1 MFFPLTRSLIMNE
14 FLLSCKHCL
23 LPVSEKEAVCDE
35 SLSGRT
41 VFCCH
46 ACRAIY
52 RMITEEGLGDFYR
65 RRDWKS
71 PGIPESLRRE
81 NQSQSERPA
90 QELEALAP
98 FIRGDGDIKEAD
110 LMLDGIRCASC
121 VWLNE
126 KVLERTNG
134 IISACVNF
142 ATHRALVKWDSTKI
156 TLGRIIA
163 RIRSIGYLA
172 RPYTRAAHEESLKK
186 QNYDLLVRLGTAFF
200 FSMQLMMLSFGLYAG
215 FFQGIDPETKRRL
228 EFAAFIV
235 CTPVLFYSGWPFLRG
250 AFHGIR
256 NRALNMDVLVS
267 LGALS
272 AYFLS
277 IHHMLTGGEVYFDTS
292 AMIMTLVLLGRYLEN
307 SAKRKASQA
316 VERLLALQP
325 QDARVI
331 RGRERTMM
339 SINEVKKE
347 DLVEIRPGEKIPL
360 DGVVVEGLSE
370 TDEALV
376 TGESRPVEKSP
387 GSGVIGG
394 SMNGLGALVIQV
406 TRAAP
411 DATIAQI
418 ARLVENAQAAAASIQ
433 RVADRVSAYFIPFVL
448 SVAGATFFY
457 WSGMQGAGSY
467 STAMLNAV
475 SVLVIACPCALG
487 LATPVAILSGTGS
500 AARRGILIKGGDVLE
515 RMHKVD
521 TVIMDKT
528 GTLTTGKMNV
538 VEVRTVE
545 QADRVG
551 VRNGNAVAS
560 VHNSGIRNHSE
571 IRNPKSEIVLQY
583 AASAE
588 QGSEHLLGA
597 AIADHAKEQG
607 TPLLKAEG
615 FKAVPGQGVRAMIA
629 GLPVLVGKRMLLEK
643 EDVVIYP
650 EIAAEAEALEHSG
663 RTVLFVA
670 RNKALLGII
679 ALMDSPKPDAAQAVA
694 GLQDRGVDVVMITG
708 DNQTTARVIAEG
720 TGIRHV
726 LSGILPSG
734 KADEIRRLRSKGNF
748 VAMVGDGIND
758 APALAAADVGI
769 AMSAG
774 SDIAIESA
782 DVVLLRSGLLG
793 VVDAFDLSRRTFRVI
808 KQNLFWAFFYNV
820 AALPLA
826 VSGVLNPIVAA
837 AAMAVSSVAVVT
849 NSLRIR

>member
-1 MFFPLTRSLIMNE
+1 MTTANARSFM
-14 FLLSCKHCL
+14 CDHCL
-23 LPVSEKEAVCDE
+23 LPVAAKEAVVGDFPG
-35 SLSGRT
+35 GRR

-52 RMITEEGLGDFYR
+52 RMITEEGLGDFYKN
-65 RRDWKS
+65 RDWKS
-71 PGIPESLRRE
+71 CGIPGPLRGE
-81 NQSQSERPA
+81 ERLRSDVPE
-90 QELEALAP
+90 QEPDALAP

-110 LMLDGIRCASC
+110 LMLEGIRCASC

-134 IISACVNF
+134 VISARVNF

-156 TLGRIIA
+156 TLNAIIA
-163 RIRSIGYLA
+163 RMRSIGYLA
-172 RPYTRAAHEESLKK
+172 RPFTRAAHEEGLKK

-215 FFQGIDPETKRRL
+215 FFQGIDPVSKRWL
-228 EFAAFIV
+228 EFAAFAV

-250 AFHGIR
+250 AFRGIR
-256 NRALNMDVLVS
+256 NRALNMDALVS

-292 AMIMTLVLLGRYLEN
+292 AMIITLVLLGRFLEN
-307 SAKRKASQA
+307 SAKRTASQA

-325 QDARVI
+325 QDARVV
-331 RGRERTMM
+331 RRQERTML
-339 SINEVKKE
+339 SVNDVKKE

-370 TDEALV
+370 TDDALV
-376 TGESRPVEKSP
+376 TGESLPAEKSP
-387 GSGVIGG
+387 GSVVIGG
-394 SMNGLGALVIQV
+394 SMNGLGMLIIRI

-411 DATIAQI
+411 DSTIAQI
-418 ARLVENAQAAAASIQ
+418 ARLVENAQAAAAPIQ
-433 RVADRVSAYFIPFVL
+433 RIADRVSAYFIPFVL
-448 SVAGATFFY
+448 SVATGTFFY
-457 WSGMQGAGSY
+457 WSRMQEAGSY
-467 STAMLNAV
+467 SAAMLNAV

-515 RMHKVD
+515 RLHKVD
-521 TVIMDKT
+521 TVVMDKT
-528 GTLTTGKMNV
+528 GTLTTGKM
-538 VEVRTVE
+538 
-545 QADRVG
+545 RVTEIRSAECG
-551 VRNGNAVAS
+551 VRN
-560 VHNSGIRNHSE
+560 HKLKTQ
-571 IRNPKSEIVLQY
+571 NPKLETLLF

-597 AIADHAKEQG
+597 AIVDHAKEQEIS
-607 TPLLKAEG
+607 LLKTEG

-629 GLPVLVGKRMLLEK
+629 GAPVLVGKRTLLEK
-643 EDVVIYP
+643 EDVAIYP
-650 EIAAEAEALEHSG
+650 EIAAEAEALEHGG
-663 RTVLFVA
+663 RTVVFVA
-670 RNKALLGII
+670 RGKALLGII

-694 GLQDRGVDVVMITG
+694 GLKDKGVDVAMITG
-708 DNQTTARVIAEG
+708 DNQATACVIAEG
-720 TGIRHV
+720 TGIRQV
-726 LSGILPSG
+726 LSGIVPSG
-734 KADEIRRLRSKGNF
+734 KADEIRRLRSKGNII
-748 VAMVGDGIND
+748 AMVGDGIND

-769 AMSAG
+769 AMAAG

-782 DVVLLRSGLLG
+782 DVVLMMPGLLG
-793 VVDAFDLSRRTFRVI
+793 VVEAFDLSRRTFRVI

-826 VSGVLNPIVAA
+826 VLGVLSPIVAA
-837 AAMAVSSVAVVT
+837 AAMAISSVTVVT
-849 NSLRIR
+849 NSLRLK

>member
-1 MFFPLTRSLIMNE
+1 MNKSSLT
-14 FLLSCKHCL
+14 CKHCL
-23 LPVSEKEAVCDE
+23 LPVAEKEAVFGDFPD
-35 SLSGRT
+35 GRG

-52 RMITEEGLGDFYR
+52 RMITEEGLGDFYKK
-65 RRDWKS
+65 RDWKS
-71 PGIPESLRRE
+71 CGIPGPLRGEEQPRSDVPE
-81 NQSQSERPA
+81 
-90 QELEALAP
+90 QEPDALAP
-98 FIRGDGDIKEAD
+98 FIRDDGDIKEAD
-110 LMLDGIRCASC
+110 LMLEGIRCASC

-134 IISACVNF
+134 VISARVNF

-156 TLGRIIA
+156 TLNAIIA
-163 RIRSIGYLA
+163 RMRSIGYLA
-172 RPYTRAAHEESLKK
+172 RPYTRAAHEEILKK

-215 FFQGIDPETKRRL
+215 FFQGIDPGSKRWL
-228 EFAAFIV
+228 EFAAFVV

-250 AFHGIR
+250 AFRGIR

-292 AMIMTLVLLGRYLEN
+292 AMIITFVLLGRFLEN
-307 SAKRKASQA
+307 SAKRKASQS
-316 VERLLALQP
+316 VKRLLALQP

-331 RGRERTMM
+331 RGQERVVM
-339 SINEVKKE
+339 SINNVKKE

-370 TDEALV
+370 TDDALV
-376 TGESRPVEKSP
+376 TGESQPVEKSP
-387 GSGVIGG
+387 GSEVIGG
-394 SMNGLGALVIQV
+394 SMNGLGRLIIRI
-406 TRAAP
+406 TRTAP
-411 DATIAQI
+411 DSTIAQI
-418 ARLVENAQAAAASIQ
+418 ARLVENAQASAAPIQ
-433 RVADRVSAYFIPFVL
+433 RIADRVSAYFIPFVL
-448 SVAGATFFY
+448 SVAAGTFFY
-457 WSGMQGAGSY
+457 WSRMQGAGSY

-515 RMHKVD
+515 RLHKVD

-528 GTLTTGKMNV
+528 GTLTTGKMSV
-538 VEVRTVE
+538 VDVRAVE
-545 QADRVG
+545 QADCVG
-551 VRNGNAVAS
+551 VRNGNTVAS
-560 VHNSGIRNHSE
+560 IQKRGLPNDKLKTQ
-571 IRNPKSEIVLQY
+571 NPRLETVLY

-597 AIADHAKEQG
+597 AIVDYAKEQG
-607 TPLLKAEG
+607 IPLLKVEG
-615 FKAVPGQGVRAMIA
+615 FQAVPGQGVRAMIA
-629 GLPVLVGKRMLLEK
+629 DMPVLVGKRTLLGK
-643 EDVVIYP
+643 KDVVIYP
-650 EIAAEAEALEHSG
+650 EIADEAEALEHGG
-663 RTVLFVA
+663 RTVVFVA
-670 RNKALLGII
+670 RDKALLGII

-694 GLQDRGVDVVMITG
+694 GLKDKGVDVVMITG
-708 DNQTTARVIAEG
+708 DNRTTAEVIAEA
-720 TGIRHV
+720 TGIERV
-726 LSGILPSG
+726 RSGILPSG
-734 KADEIRRLRSKGNF
+734 KADEIRRLRSKGNI

-769 AMSAG
+769 AMAAG
-774 SDIAIESA
+774 SDVAIESA
-782 DVVLLRSGLLG
+782 DVVLLRPGLMG
-793 VVDAFDLSRRTFRVI
+793 IVEAFELSRRTFRVI

-837 AAMAVSSVAVVT
+837 AAMAVSSVTVVT
-849 NSLRIR
+849 NSLRLK

>member
-1 MFFPLTRSLIMNE
+1 MTTANARSFM
-14 FLLSCKHCL
+14 CDHCL
-23 LPVSEKEAVCDE
+23 LPVAAKEAVVGDFPG
-35 SLSGRT
+35 GRR

-52 RMITEEGLGDFYR
+52 RMITEEGLGDFYKK
-65 RRDWKS
+65 RDWKS
-71 PGIPESLRRE
+71 CGIPGPLRGE
-81 NQSQSERPA
+81 ERLRSDVPE
-90 QELEALAP
+90 QEPDALAP

-110 LMLDGIRCASC
+110 LMLEGIRCASC

-134 IISACVNF
+134 VISARVNF

-156 TLGRIIA
+156 TLNAIIA
-163 RIRSIGYLA
+163 RMRSIGYLA
-172 RPYTRAAHEESLKK
+172 RPFTRAAHEESLKK

-215 FFQGIDPETKRRL
+215 FFQGIDPVSKRWL
-228 EFAAFIV
+228 EFAAFAV

-250 AFHGIR
+250 AFRGIR

-267 LGALS
+267 LGTLS

-292 AMIMTLVLLGRYLEN
+292 AMIITLVLLGRFLEN
-307 SAKRKASQA
+307 SAKRTASQT

-331 RGRERTMM
+331 RGQERTML
-339 SINEVKKE
+339 SVNDVKKE

-370 TDEALV
+370 TDDALV
-376 TGESRPVEKSP
+376 TGESLPAEKSP
-387 GSGVIGG
+387 GSVVIGG
-394 SMNGLGALVIQV
+394 SMNGLGMLIIRI

-411 DATIAQI
+411 DSTIAQI
-418 ARLVENAQAAAASIQ
+418 ARLVENAQAAAAPIQ
-433 RVADRVSAYFIPFVL
+433 RIADRVSAYFIPFVL
-448 SVAGATFFY
+448 SVATGTFFY
-457 WSGMQGAGSY
+457 WSRMQEAGSY
-467 STAMLNAV
+467 SAAMLNAV

-515 RMHKVD
+515 RLHKVD
-521 TVIMDKT
+521 TVVMDKT
-528 GTLTTGKMNV
+528 GTLTTGKM
-538 VEVRTVE
+538 
-545 QADRVG
+545 RVTEIRSAECG
-551 VRNGNAVAS
+551 VRN
-560 VHNSGIRNHSE
+560 HKLRTLNSE
-571 IRNPKSEIVLQY
+571 LETVLF

-597 AIADHAKEQG
+597 AIVDHAKEQG
-607 TPLLKAEG
+607 IPLLKAEG
-615 FKAVPGQGVRAMIA
+615 FQAMPGQGVRAMIA
-629 GLPVLVGKRMLLEK
+629 GMPMLVGKRTLLEK
-643 EDVVIYP
+643 EDVVICP
-650 EIAAEAEALEHSG
+650 EIVAEAEALERGG
-663 RTVLFVA
+663 RTVVYVT
-670 RNKALLGII
+670 RDKALLGII

-694 GLQDRGVDVVMITG
+694 GLMDKGVDVVMITG
-708 DNQTTARVIAEG
+708 DNQTTAEVIAEA
-720 TGIRHV
+720 TGIGKV

-734 KADEIRRLRSKGNF
+734 KADEIRRLRSKGNI

-758 APALAAADVGI
+758 APALVAADVGI
-769 AMSAG
+769 AMAAG
-774 SDIAIESA
+774 SDVAIESA
-782 DVVLLRSGLLG
+782 DVVLMRPGLMG
-793 VVDAFDLSRRTFRVI
+793 VVEAFDLSRRTFRVI

-826 VSGVLNPIVAA
+826 VSGVLSPIVAA
-837 AAMAVSSVAVVT
+837 AAMAVSSVTVVT
-849 NSLRIR
+849 NSLRLK

>member
-1 MFFPLTRSLIMNE
+1 MSSKTTFI
-14 FLLSCKHCL
+14 CVHCL
-23 LPVSEKEAVCDE
+23 LPVPEQEAVYDGPAAE
-35 SLSGRT
+35 RT
-41 VFCCH
+41 AFCCH

-52 RMITEEGLGDFYR
+52 RMITEEGLGEFYR

-71 PGIPESLRRE
+71 PGIPETLRGEER
-81 NQSQSERPA
+81 SRSELPA
-90 QELEALAP
+90 QEPEALAP
-98 FIRGDGDIKEAD
+98 FMRGEGNIKEAD

-134 IISACVNF
+134 IISARVNF

-172 RPYTRAAHEESLKK
+172 RPYTRAAHEEILKK
-186 QNYDLLVRLGTAFF
+186 QNYDLLVRLGTALF

-215 FFQGIDPETKRRL
+215 FFQGIDPGSKRWL

-250 AFHGIR
+250 AFRGVR
-256 NRALNMDVLVS
+256 NRALNMDALVS

-272 AYFLS
+272 AYLLS
-277 IHHMLTGGEVYFDTS
+277 IHHMLTGGEVYFDTA
-292 AMIMTLVLLGRYLEN
+292 AMIITLVLLGRYLEN

-325 QDARVI
+325 QDARVV
-331 RGRERTMM
+331 RGQERTMM
-339 SINEVKKE
+339 SINDVKKE
-347 DLVEIRPGEKIPL
+347 DLVEIRPGEKVPL

-370 TDEALV
+370 TDDALV

-394 SMNGLGALVIQV
+394 SMNGLGRLIIRI
-406 TRAAP
+406 TRTAP
-411 DATIAQI
+411 DSTIAQI
-418 ARLVENAQAAAASIQ
+418 ARLVENAQASAAPIQ
-433 RVADRVSAYFIPFVL
+433 RIADRVSAYFIPFVL

-457 WSGMQGAGSY
+457 WLRMHGAGSY

-487 LATPVAILSGTGS
+487 LATPVAILAGTGS

-515 RMHKVD
+515 RLHKVD
-521 TVIMDKT
+521 TVVMDKT
-528 GTLTTGKMNV
+528 GTLTTGRLCV
-538 VEVRTVE
+538 TEVRSVMIVKEEKSPQPPFAKGGQGGICGLPDVGLKTQNLKLETVLF
-545 QADRVG
+545 A
-551 VRNGNAVAS
+551 AS
-560 VHNSGIRNHSE
+560 V
-571 IRNPKSEIVLQY
+571 
-583 AASAE
+583 E

-597 AIADHAKEQG
+597 AIVDHAKEQG
-607 TPLLKAEG
+607 ISLLKAEG
-615 FKAVPGQGVRAMIA
+615 FQAVPGQGVRTMIA
-629 GLPVLVGKRMLLEK
+629 GMPVFVGKRTLLEG
-643 EDVVIYP
+643 EGVVIYP
-650 EIAAEAEALEHSG
+650 EIAAEAEALEHGG
-663 RTVLFVA
+663 RTVVFVA
-670 RNKALLGII
+670 RDKSLLGII

-694 GLQDRGVDVVMITG
+694 GLKDKGVDVTMITG

-720 TGIRHV
+720 TGIRQV
-726 LSGILPSG
+726 LSGIAPSG
-734 KADEIRRLRSKGNF
+734 KADEIRRLRSKGNI

-769 AMSAG
+769 AMAAG
-774 SDIAIESA
+774 SDVAIESA
-782 DVVLLRSGLLG
+782 DVVLLRSGLMG
-793 VVDAFDLSRRTFRVI
+793 IVEAFELSRRTFRVI

-826 VSGVLNPIVAA
+826 VSGILNPIVAA
-837 AAMAVSSVAVVT
+837 AAMAVSSVTVVT
-849 NSLRIR
+849 NSLRLR